1 MIFLFILC
9 FFNNFFTILADIENS
24 RLKLELAI
32 PIGAP
37 ITVAND
43 VTELLPLVVDKTIKD
58 LSKQSKEAIYL
69 LKLLLISS
77 LSVIFAIKWSLIS
90 LILFSVNYC
99 WSFKFG
105 YILFAPMELHSTIVK
120 INHKIV

>member
-1 MIFLFILC
+1 MIFLFSLC

-90 LILFSVNYC
+90 LILFSLNYC